1 MDNEQIAL
9 LLINAKTKRESQFAK
24 RLFKLNGVGKNKM
37 KRLIIKT
44 IKKLYEEYYKVE
56 ISKPENTHSHIRPH
70 TLFQL
75 NKEVQ
80 RYFNITGY
88 RNYIRINRIKDGE
101 QPSRY

>member
-9 LLINAKTKRESQFAK
+9 LLISAKTKRESQFAK

-44 IKKLYEEYYKVE
+44 IKKMYNDYYQVE
-56 ISKPENTHSHIRPH
+56 KNKLENNRSYIRPYP
-70 TLFQL
+70 LFQS
-75 NKEVQ
+75 NKEIQ
-80 RYFNITGY
+80 RYFDITGY
-88 RNYIRINRIKDGE
+88 GDYIKINRIKNGE